1 MNSNAR
7 VVRTSRRAR
16 DDRRMGDALARLRAR
31 LPAANDQAM
40 ASALNARAARTV
52 TTLDALC
59 ASAEAKLG
67 AAARALRE
75 AEARTALL
83 ERALEAGTAPTTT
96 TTTAEAATRED
107 DGRGADAAD
116 AADAATA
123 TAEAATAE
131 AATAEAATAEAATA
145 EAATAATPETN
156 ARASDPKYSI
166 YFKMLKMGVP
176 AQAVRNKMNLDGV
189 DASVL
194 DGR

>member
-1 MNSNAR
+1 
-7 VVRTSRRAR
+7 
-16 DDRRMGDALARLRAR
+16 MGDALARLRAR

-40 ASALNARAARTV
+40 ASALNARAARTA

-83 ERALEAGTAPTTT
+83 ERALEAGTATTT
-96 TTTAEAATRED
+96 ADAAEAATRED

-116 AADAATA
+116 AAEAA

-145 EAATAATPETN
+145 EAATAATAETN

>member
-1 MNSNAR
+1 
-7 VVRTSRRAR
+7 
-16 DDRRMGDALARLRAR
+16 MGDALARLRAR

-40 ASALNARAARTV
+40 ASAMNARAARTV
-52 TTLDALC
+52 TTLNALC

-83 ERALEAGTAPTTT
+83 ERALEAGTATTT

-116 AADAATA
+116 AA
-123 TAEAATAE
+123 EAATAE
-131 AATAEAATAEAATA
+131 V

-156 ARASDPKYSI
+156 ALASDPKYSI

>member
-1 MNSNAR
+1 
-7 VVRTSRRAR
+7 
-16 DDRRMGDALARLRAR
+16 MGDALARLRAR

-40 ASALNARAARTV
+40 ASALNARAARTA

-83 ERALEAGTAPTTT
+83 ERALEAGTATTT
-96 TTTAEAATRED
+96 RETVEAATRED

-116 AADAATA
+116 AATAATAEAEAA

-131 AATAEAATAEAATA
+131 AATAATATAEAATA

>member
-1 MNSNAR
+1 
-7 VVRTSRRAR
+7 
-16 DDRRMGDALARLRAR
+16 MGDALARLRAR

-83 ERALEAGTAPTTT
+83 ERALEVGTATTT
-96 TTTAEAATRED
+96 RETAEAATRED

-123 TAEAATAE
+123 EAAT
-131 AATAEAATAEAATA
+131 ATAEAATA

>member
-1 MNSNAR
+1 
-7 VVRTSRRAR
+7 
-16 DDRRMGDALARLRAR
+16 MGDALARLRAR

-40 ASALNARAARTV
+40 ASALNARAARTA

-83 ERALEAGTAPTTT
+83 ERALEVGTATTT
-96 TTTAEAATRED
+96 TTTAAAATRED

-116 AADAATA
+116 A
-123 TAEAATAE
+123 AE

>member
-40 ASALNARAARTV
+40 ASALNARAARTA

-83 ERALEAGTAPTTT
+83 ERALEAGTATTTT
-96 TTTAEAATRED
+96 TTTAAATRED

-116 AADAATA
+116 AAEAATA
-123 TAEAATAE
+123 TAEAATA
-131 AATAEAATAEAATA
+131 ATA
-145 EAATAATPETN
+145 ETN

>member
-1 MNSNAR
+1 
-7 VVRTSRRAR
+7 
-16 DDRRMGDALARLRAR
+16 MGDALARLRAR

-40 ASALNARAARTV
+40 ASALNARAARTA

-83 ERALEAGTAPTTT
+83 ERALEVGTAATT

-107 DGRGADAAD
+107 DGRGADAA
-116 AADAATA
+116 
-123 TAEAATAE
+123 
-131 AATAEAATAEAATA
+131 
-145 EAATAATPETN
+145 EAATAATAETN

>member
-1 MNSNAR
+1 
-7 VVRTSRRAR
+7 
-16 DDRRMGDALARLRAR
+16 MGDALARLRAR

-40 ASALNARAARTV
+40 ASALNARAARTA

-83 ERALEAGTAPTTT
+83 ERALEVGTAATT

-107 DGRGADAAD
+107 DGRGADAAE
-116 AADAATA
+116 AATAATAEAEAATAEA

-131 AATAEAATAEAATA
+131 AATAATATAEAATA

>member
-1 MNSNAR
+1 
-7 VVRTSRRAR
+7 
-16 DDRRMGDALARLRAR
+16 MGDALARLRAR

-40 ASALNARAARTV
+40 ASALNARAARTA

-83 ERALEAGTAPTTT
+83 ERALEVGTATTT
-96 TTTAEAATRED
+96 RETAEAATRED

-123 TAEAATAE
+123 E
-131 AATAEAATAEAATA
+131 AEAATAEAATA

>member
-1 MNSNAR
+1 
-7 VVRTSRRAR
+7 
-16 DDRRMGDALARLRAR
+16 MGDALARLRAR

-52 TTLDALC
+52 TMLNALC

-83 ERALEAGTAPTTT
+83 ERALEGEA
-96 TTTAEAATRED
+96 TTTAAATAEETTRED
-107 DGRGADAAD
+107 DGAAAD
-116 AADAATA
+116 AEAAAADAV
-123 TAEAATAE
+123 EAVE
-131 AATAEAATAEAATA
+131 AGEEAGEEEAPVAP
-145 EAATAATPETN
+145 PETN
-156 ARASDPKYSI
+156 ALASDPKYSI

>member
-1 MNSNAR
+1 
-7 VVRTSRRAR
+7 
-16 DDRRMGDALARLRAR
+16 MGDALARLRAR

-40 ASALNARAARTV
+40 ASALNARAARTA

-83 ERALEAGTAPTTT
+83 ERALEAGTATTT
-96 TTTAEAATRED
+96 RETAEAATRED

-116 AADAATA
+116 AAEAATA
-123 TAEAATAE
+123 TAEAAT
-131 AATAEAATAEAATA
+131 ATAEAATAEAATA

>member
-1 MNSNAR
+1 
-7 VVRTSRRAR
+7 
-16 DDRRMGDALARLRAR
+16 MGDALARLRAR

-40 ASALNARAARTV
+40 ASALNARAARTA

-83 ERALEAGTAPTTT
+83 ERALEVGTATTT
-96 TTTAEAATRED
+96 AETAEAATRED

-116 AADAATA
+116 AATAATA
-123 TAEAATAE
+123 EAEAAAAEAAEAEAATAE
-131 AATAEAATAEAATA
+131 AATAEA

>member
-1 MNSNAR
+1 
-7 VVRTSRRAR
+7 
-16 DDRRMGDALARLRAR
+16 MGDALARLRAR

-40 ASALNARAARTV
+40 ASALNARAARTA

-83 ERALEAGTAPTTT
+83 ERALEAGTATTT
-96 TTTAEAATRED
+96 RETVEAATRED

-116 AADAATA
+116 AAEAATA
-123 TAEAATAE
+123 EAEAATAE
-131 AATAEAATAEAATA
+131 AATAEAATPET
-145 EAATAATPETN
+145 EATPETN
-156 ARASDPKYSI
+156 ALASDPKYSI

>member
-1 MNSNAR
+1 
-7 VVRTSRRAR
+7 
-16 DDRRMGDALARLRAR
+16 MGDALARLRAR

-40 ASALNARAARTV
+40 ASALNARAARTA

-83 ERALEAGTAPTTT
+83 ERALEVGTATTT

-116 AADAATA
+116 AA
-123 TAEAATAE
+123 E

-145 EAATAATPETN
+145 EAATAATAETN

>member
-1 MNSNAR
+1 
-7 VVRTSRRAR
+7 
-16 DDRRMGDALARLRAR
+16 MGDALARLRAR

-40 ASALNARAARTV
+40 ASALNARAARTA

-83 ERALEAGTAPTTT
+83 ERALEVGTAATT

-116 AADAATA
+116 AA
-123 TAEAATAE
+123 TAE
-131 AATAEAATAEAATA
+131 AEAATAEAATA

-156 ARASDPKYSI
+156 ALASDPKYSI

>member
-1 MNSNAR
+1 
-7 VVRTSRRAR
+7 
-16 DDRRMGDALARLRAR
+16 MGDALARLRAR

-83 ERALEAGTAPTTT
+83 ERALEAGTATTT
-96 TTTAEAATRED
+96 RETAAAATRED

-123 TAEAATAE
+123 EAATATAEAATAE
-131 AATAEAATAEAATA
+131 AATAATATAEAATA

>member
-1 MNSNAR
+1 
-7 VVRTSRRAR
+7 
-16 DDRRMGDALARLRAR
+16 MGDALARLRAR

-40 ASALNARAARTV
+40 ASALNARAARTA

-83 ERALEAGTAPTTT
+83 ERALEVGTAATTT
-96 TTTAEAATRED
+96 T
-107 DGRGADAAD
+107 
-116 AADAATA
+116 
-123 TAEAATAE
+123 
-131 AATAEAATAEAATA
+131 TAEAATA

>member
-1 MNSNAR
+1 
-7 VVRTSRRAR
+7 
-16 DDRRMGDALARLRAR
+16 MGDALARLRAR

-52 TTLDALC
+52 TMLDALC

-83 ERALEAGTAPTTT
+83 ERALEAGTATTT

-116 AADAATA
+116 AAEAA
-123 TAEAATAE
+123 TAEAAT
-131 AATAEAATAEAATA
+131 ATAEAATAEAATA

>member
-1 MNSNAR
+1 
-7 VVRTSRRAR
+7 
-16 DDRRMGDALARLRAR
+16 MGDALARLRAR

-40 ASALNARAARTV
+40 ASALNARAARTA

-83 ERALEAGTAPTTT
+83 ERALEAGTATTT
-96 TTTAEAATRED
+96 RETAEAATRED

-116 AADAATA
+116 A
-123 TAEAATAE
+123 AEAATAE

>member
-1 MNSNAR
+1 
-7 VVRTSRRAR
+7 
-16 DDRRMGDALARLRAR
+16 MGDALARLRAR

-52 TTLDALC
+52 TMLNALC

-83 ERALEAGTAPTTT
+83 ERALEAGTATTT
-96 TTTAEAATRED
+96 RETAEAATRED
-107 DGRGADAAD
+107 DGRGADAAE
-116 AADAATA
+116 AATAEAPAEAAEAEAATAEAEAATA
-123 TAEAATAE
+123 TAEA
-131 AATAEAATAEAATA
+131 A

>member
-1 MNSNAR
+1 
-7 VVRTSRRAR
+7 
-16 DDRRMGDALARLRAR
+16 MGDALARLRAR

-40 ASALNARAARTV
+40 ASALNARAARTA

-83 ERALEAGTAPTTT
+83 ERALEVGTAATT

-116 AADAATA
+116 AA
-123 TAEAATAE
+123 E

-145 EAATAATPETN
+145 EAATAATAETN

>member
-1 MNSNAR
+1 LNSNAR

-52 TTLDALC
+52 TMLNALC

-83 ERALEAGTAPTTT
+83 ERALEAGTATTT
-96 TTTAEAATRED
+96 RETAEAATRED

-116 AADAATA
+116 AAEAE
-123 TAEAATAE
+123 AEAATAE
-131 AATAEAATAEAATA
+131 AATAEAATVVAATA

-156 ARASDPKYSI
+156 ALASDPKYSI

>member
-1 MNSNAR
+1 
-7 VVRTSRRAR
+7 
-16 DDRRMGDALARLRAR
+16 MGDALARLRAR

-40 ASALNARAARTV
+40 ASALNARAARTA

-83 ERALEAGTAPTTT
+83 ERALEAGTATTT

-116 AADAATA
+116 AA
-123 TAEAATAE
+123 E

-145 EAATAATPETN
+145 EAATAATAETN
-156 ARASDPKYSI
+156 ALASDPKYSI

>member
-1 MNSNAR
+1 LNSNAR

-40 ASALNARAARTV
+40 ASALNARAARTA

-83 ERALEAGTAPTTT
+83 ERALEAGTATTT

-116 AADAATA
+116 AADGGDGGGGGGDGGGGDGGGGDGGGGDGGGGDGGDAGDERARERSEVLHLLQD
-123 TAEAATAE
+123 AEDGR
-131 AATAEAATAEAATA
+131 
-145 EAATAATPETN
+145 
-156 ARASDPKYSI
+156 ARA
-166 YFKMLKMGVP
+166 GG
-176 AQAVRNKMNLDGV
+176 AQ
-189 DASVL
+189 
-194 DGR
+194 

>member
-1 MNSNAR
+1 
-7 VVRTSRRAR
+7 
-16 DDRRMGDALARLRAR
+16 MGDALARLRAR

-40 ASALNARAARTV
+40 ASALNARAARTA

-83 ERALEAGTAPTTT
+83 ERALEAGTATTT
-96 TTTAEAATRED
+96 RETVEAATRED

-123 TAEAATAE
+123 E
-131 AATAEAATAEAATA
+131 AEAATA

>member
-1 MNSNAR
+1 
-7 VVRTSRRAR
+7 
-16 DDRRMGDALARLRAR
+16 MGDALARLRAR

-40 ASALNARAARTV
+40 ASALNARAARTA

-83 ERALEAGTAPTTT
+83 ERALEAGTATTT
-96 TTTAEAATRED
+96 RETAAAATRED

-116 AADAATA
+116 AAEAA
-123 TAEAATAE
+123 TAEAEAEAE

>member
-1 MNSNAR
+1 
-7 VVRTSRRAR
+7 
-16 DDRRMGDALARLRAR
+16 MGDALARLRAR

-40 ASALNARAARTV
+40 ASALNARAARTA

-83 ERALEAGTAPTTT
+83 ERALEAGTATTT
-96 TTTAEAATRED
+96 RETAAAATRED

-116 AADAATA
+116 AATAATA
-123 TAEAATAE
+123 EAEAATAE
-131 AATAEAATAEAATA
+131 AATAEAATAEA

>member
-1 MNSNAR
+1 
-7 VVRTSRRAR
+7 
-16 DDRRMGDALARLRAR
+16 MGDALARLRAR

-40 ASALNARAARTV
+40 ASALNARAARTA

-83 ERALEAGTAPTTT
+83 ERALEAGTA
-96 TTTAEAATRED
+96 TTTAEAAAAATRED

-116 AADAATA
+116 AAT
-123 TAEAATAE
+123 AATAE
-131 AATAEAATAEAATA
+131 AEAATA

>member
-1 MNSNAR
+1 
-7 VVRTSRRAR
+7 
-16 DDRRMGDALARLRAR
+16 MGDALARLRAR

-40 ASALNARAARTV
+40 ASALNARAARTA

-83 ERALEAGTAPTTT
+83 ERALEVGTATTT
-96 TTTAEAATRED
+96 AETAEAATRED

-116 AADAATA
+116 A
-123 TAEAATAE
+123 AE

-145 EAATAATPETN
+145 EAATAATAETN

>member
-1 MNSNAR
+1 LNSNAR

-40 ASALNARAARTV
+40 ASALNARAARTA

-83 ERALEAGTAPTTT
+83 ERALEAGTATTT
-96 TTTAEAATRED
+96 RETAEAATRED

-116 AADAATA
+116 AAEAATA
-123 TAEAATAE
+123 TAEAAT
-131 AATAEAATAEAATA
+131 ATAEAATAEAATA

>member
-1 MNSNAR
+1 
-7 VVRTSRRAR
+7 
-16 DDRRMGDALARLRAR
+16 MGDALARLRAR

-52 TTLDALC
+52 TMLDALC

-83 ERALEAGTAPTTT
+83 ERALEAGTATTT

-116 AADAATA
+116 A
-123 TAEAATAE
+123 
-131 AATAEAATAEAATA
+131 AEAATA

>member
-1 MNSNAR
+1 
-7 VVRTSRRAR
+7 
-16 DDRRMGDALARLRAR
+16 MGDALARLRAR

-40 ASALNARAARTV
+40 ASALNARAARTA

-83 ERALEAGTAPTTT
+83 ERALEGGTATTT
-96 TTTAEAATRED
+96 AEAAEAATRED

-123 TAEAATAE
+123 EAAT
-131 AATAEAATAEAATA
+131 ATA

>member
-1 MNSNAR
+1 
-7 VVRTSRRAR
+7 
-16 DDRRMGDALARLRAR
+16 MGDALARLRAR

-40 ASALNARAARTV
+40 ASALNARAARTA

-59 ASAEAKLG
+59 ARAEAKLG

-83 ERALEAGTAPTTT
+83 ERALEVGTATTT

-107 DGRGADAAD
+107 DGRGADAAE
-116 AADAATA
+116 AATA
-123 TAEAATAE
+123 ATAEAEAATAE
-131 AATAEAATAEAATA
+131 AATAATATAEAATA